1 MPIFRWQG
9 VGPRGERLT
18 GEMDAASPAVVRS
31 RLRAERIRPLDKT
44 IRPKRSRFGAG
55 LAIPGLG
62 HTVRQKDLVVFTRQ
76 FATMI
81 DAGLPLIRG
90 LDIVARQTDNT
101 ALQDILRQVRHD
113 VANGTPLAEA
123 MAKHPKIFTDLYTS
137 MVSAGEAGGILDT
150 ILTRLAGSLEKALRL
165 KSSLTGALIYP
176 LSIITVA
183 VAVSAVLLIFV
194 VPVFARMF
202 DSFGQA
208 LPLPTQL
215 AIQLSNFLQASISQL
230 LIVLVGLSLG
240 LRGLYRTQ
248 AGRSIIDRGVLR
260 FPLFGPLIRK
270 AAVAR
275 FTRTLATLLSSG
287 VPLPEALLV
296 TGSTAGNTVIERA
309 VLAAHHAI
317 RQGKTLSEPLA
328 ASQVFPPLVSH
339 MIEVGEQTGAL
350 DRMLEKIADF
360 YEQEVDATVA
370 NLSALLEPV
379 VIVFLGLVIGG
390 LVVAMYL
397 PIFTLGAAMMG

>member
-31 RLRAERIRPLDKT
+31 RLRAERIRPLDQT
-44 IRPKRSRFGAG
+44 IRPKRPRFGAG
-55 LAIPGLG
+55 LSIPGLG
-62 HTVRQKDLVVFTRQ
+62 HKVRQKDLVVFTRQ

-137 MVSAGEAGGILDT
+137 MVSAGEVGGILDT

-183 VAVSAVLLIFV
+183 MAVSAVLLIFV

-202 DSFGQA
+202 ASFGQA

-215 AIQLSNFLQASISQL
+215 AIQLSDFLQTYISQL
-230 LIVLVGLSLG
+230 LILLVGLILG
-240 LRGLYRTQ
+240 LRSLYRTQ
-248 AGRSIIDRGVLR
+248 AGRSVIDRGVLR

-296 TGSTAGNTVIERA
+296 TGSSAGNTVVERA

-317 RQGKTLSEPLA
+317 RQGKALSEPLA
-328 ASQVFPPLVSH
+328 ASQVFPPMVSH

>member
-44 IRPKRSRFGAG
+44 IRPKQSRFGAG

-62 HTVRQKDLVVFTRQ
+62 HKVRQKDLVVFTRQ

-90 LDIVARQTDNT
+90 LDIVARQTDNP

-183 VAVSAVLLIFV
+183 MAVSAVLLIFV

-202 DSFGQA
+202 ASFGQA

-215 AIQLSNFLQASISQL
+215 AIQLSDFLQTYISQL
-230 LIVLVGLSLG
+230 LIVLVGLILG
-240 LRGLYRTQ
+240 LRSLYRTQ
-248 AGRSIIDRGVLR
+248 AGRSVIDRGVLR

>member
-18 GEMDAASPAVVRS
+18 GEMDASSPAVVRS

-44 IRPKRSRFGAG
+44 IRPKQPRFGAG

-62 HTVRQKDLVVFTRQ
+62 HKVRQKDLVVFTRQ

-202 DSFGQA
+202 ASFGQA

-215 AIQLSNFLQASISQL
+215 AIQLSDFLQTYISQL
-230 LIVLVGLSLG
+230 LIVLVGFILG

-248 AGRSIIDRGVLR
+248 AGRFVIDRGVLR

>member
-18 GEMDAASPAVVRS
+18 GEMDASSPAVVRS

-55 LAIPGLG
+55 LTIPGLG

-176 LSIITVA
+176 LSIIAVA
-183 VAVSAVLLIFV
+183 VAISAVLLIFV
-194 VPVFARMF
+194 VPVFAHMF
-202 DSFGQA
+202 ASFGQA

-215 AIQLSNFLQASISQL
+215 AIQLSDFLQTYISQL
-230 LIVLVGLSLG
+230 LIVLVGLILG

-248 AGRSIIDRGVLR
+248 AGRSVLDRGVLR

-296 TGSTAGNTVIERA
+296 TGSTTGNTVIERA

>member
-18 GEMDAASPAVVRS
+18 GEMDASSPAVVRS

-44 IRPKRSRFGAG
+44 IRPKRSRFGAD
-55 LAIPGLG
+55 LALPGLG
-62 HTVRQKDLVVFTRQ
+62 HKVRQKDLVVFTRQ

-101 ALQDILRQVRHD
+101 ALQGILRQVRHD

-194 VPVFARMF
+194 VPVFAHMF
-202 DSFGQA
+202 ASFGQA

-215 AIQLSNFLQASISQL
+215 AIQLSDFLQAYISQL
-230 LIVLVGLSLG
+230 LIVLVGLILG

-248 AGRSIIDRGVLR
+248 AGRSVIDRGVLR
-260 FPLFGPLIRK
+260 LPLFGPLIRK

-350 DRMLEKIADF
+350 DNMLEKIADF

>member
-230 LIVLVGLSLG
+230 LIVLVGLILG

>member
-18 GEMDAASPAVVRS
+18 GEMDASSPAVVRS

-44 IRPKRSRFGAG
+44 IRPKRPRFGAD

-62 HTVRQKDLVVFTRQ
+62 HKVRQKDLVVFTRQ

-202 DSFGQA
+202 ASFGQA

-215 AIQLSNFLQASISQL
+215 AIQLSDFLQTYISQL
-230 LIVLVGLSLG
+230 LIVLVGFILG

-248 AGRSIIDRGVLR
+248 AGRSVIDRGVLR

>member
-18 GEMDAASPAVVRS
+18 GEMDASSPAVVRS

-215 AIQLSNFLQASISQL
+215 AIQLSTFLQAYISQL

>member
-18 GEMDAASPAVVRS
+18 GEMDASSPAVVRS

-202 DSFGQA
+202 ASFGQA

-215 AIQLSNFLQASISQL
+215 AIQLSNFLQAYMSQL

-296 TGSTAGNTVIERA
+296 TGNTVIERA

>member
-18 GEMDAASPAVVRS
+18 GEMDASSPAVVRS

-44 IRPKRSRFGAG
+44 IRPKRSRFGAD

-194 VPVFARMF
+194 VPVFADMF
-202 DSFGQA
+202 ASFGQA

-215 AIQLSNFLQASISQL
+215 AIQLSDFLQTYISQL
-230 LIVLVGLSLG
+230 LIVLVGLILG
-240 LRGLYRTQ
+240 LRSLYRTQ
-248 AGRSIIDRGVLR
+248 TGRFVIDRGVLR
-260 FPLFGPLIRK
+260 LPLFGPLIRK

-360 YEQEVDATVA
+360 YEQEVDATVT
-370 NLSALLEPV
+370 NLNALLEPV

>member
-31 RLRAERIRPLDKT
+31 RLRAERIRPLDQT
-44 IRPKRSRFGAG
+44 IRPKRSRFGAD

-62 HTVRQKDLVVFTRQ
+62 HKVRQKDLVVFTRQ

-137 MVSAGEAGGILDT
+137 MVSAGEVGGILDT

-183 VAVSAVLLIFV
+183 MAVSAVLLIFV

-202 DSFGQA
+202 ASFGQA

-215 AIQLSNFLQASISQL
+215 AIQLSDFLQTYISQL
-230 LIVLVGLSLG
+230 LILLVGLILG
-240 LRGLYRTQ
+240 LRSLYRTQ
-248 AGRSIIDRGVLR
+248 AGRSVIDRGVLR

-296 TGSTAGNTVIERA
+296 TGSSAGNTVVERA

-328 ASQVFPPLVSH
+328 ASQVFPPMVSH

>member
-18 GEMDAASPAVVRS
+18 GEMDASSPAVVRS

-44 IRPKRSRFGAG
+44 IRPKQSRFGAG

-62 HTVRQKDLVVFTRQ
+62 HKVRQKDLVVFTRQ

-202 DSFGQA
+202 ASFGQA

-215 AIQLSNFLQASISQL
+215 AIQLSTFLQAYISQL
-230 LIVLVGLSLG
+230 LIVLVGLILG

-248 AGRSIIDRGVLR
+248 AGRSVLDRGVLR

-309 VLAAHHAI
+309 VLATHHAI

-328 ASQVFPPLVSH
+328 ASQVFPPMVSH

-360 YEQEVDATVA
+360 YEHEVDATVT

>member
-18 GEMDAASPAVVRS
+18 GEMDASSPAVVRS

-202 DSFGQA
+202 ASFGQA

-215 AIQLSNFLQASISQL
+215 AIQLSTFLQASISQL
-230 LIVLVGLSLG
+230 LIVLVGLILG

-248 AGRSIIDRGVLR
+248 AGRSIIDRSVLR

-397 PIFTLGAAMMG
+397 PIFPLGAAMMG